1 MKTKINNVTI
11 IVIYHVLLACSL
23 IIQIWSAELANVAQ
37 NYAEQCIFEHNSDR
51 TSQQSTFTYV
61 GENLAITSSPSVN
74 YTSLVR
80 NWFDERDDYS
90 YESNICADVCGHYTQ
105 VILSL

>member
-1 MKTKINNVTI
+1 MLQV
-11 IVIYHVLLACSL
+11 
-23 IIQIWSAELANVAQ
+23 WSAELADVAQ
-37 NYAEQCIFEHNSDR
+37 NYAEQCIFEHNTDR

-80 NWFDERDDYS
+80 NWFDERDDYN
-90 YESNICADVCGHYTQ
+90 YESNTCAGGAVCGHYTQ
-105 VILSL
+105 VNIECVAIFPCHNFSVSVLKPVAC